1 VRKQHIPT
9 LTASALV
16 FIAIC
21 TIVIGAWDVFPGARS
36 QALGPQGQV
45 AADELATAIEAQ
57 RQTSARLTRSASFD
71 QRFQQLVDKAQ
82 KKGTVQVIIRVRAAF
97 KPEGQMS
104 NAAEVLAQRSVITE
118 AQDRILSSLRY
129 VPSTLKRYKHIPFV
143 AASVDVEG
151 LEQLQASS
159 EALNI
164 SPDTG
169 IRLALSDS
177 LPRIGAQRAWASNFN
192 GAGKVIAVLDSG
204 IDKDHP
210 WLSGKV
216 VSEACFTTN
225 DQATGYSSVCP
236 NGDIESTVPGSGVPC
251 TVLGGLGGCSHGTY
265 VAGIAAGRSGVAY
278 GANLIS
284 IKVTSFVTDNS
295 EECRGP
301 ASCLL
306 AKSSDVVRALDYVN
320 DLRTVY
326 NDNIAAVNVSLA
338 IDGYQSH
345 CDDVSAETEMMA
357 AAISQLRSVNIATIV
372 AAGNERFTNA
382 LSYPACISSAVS
394 VAATGDGSDS
404 NAPLDAV
411 MDFSNS
417 ASFLNLLAPGRLIT
431 STVPGGGFEDGFG
444 TSAAAAHVTGAM
456 ALLRQEL
463 PIGTNSTVWFDDA
476 LPAGAVPGPDDTATG
491 GVTESW
497 NWVSANPT
505 PYSGTASHQSSI
517 VAATNIRQ
525 HYFMNAPST
534 LQIGTGEILYARVY
548 LEQANMPSE
557 IMLQWNDGVSWEH
570 RAYWGAS
577 NIGWGQEGTPS
588 RINMG
593 RLPKDGGW
601 VKLVVPAHAVGLEGK
616 TVNGMAFTQKGGR
629 VTWDQAGKESASVD
643 DLLNLLSITGAPIT
657 DSRLGANN
665 RSVPRINVGAALG
678 VNVPEEAWVG
688 EYYNN
693 RDLAGAPVVVR
704 KEEGEFIDRYF
715 NGAGPAPGIGAE
727 NYSVRWTRKLTLI
740 GGNYRFSLTSDDGAR
755 LYIDNQLKID
765 AWVDQAPTTYN
776 VNEELTSGNHDIR
789 LEYYQHTGSAQAR
802 LTWGIPNGACSQ
814 TVAADHWRGEYFNNA
829 YLAGSPMVVQD
840 DGIND
845 SFGFNWGGGAPIS
858 GCNLTL
864 FPDYFSVRW
873 TRIVN
878 FAPGPYR
885 FTVTVD
891 NGVRLWVGGQL
902 IIDQWAD
909 LPPRTLTGNAS
920 FSTAGNREIRLEF
933 FESLGGA
940 SISLSWLSSP
950 NPPSNLVASA
960 AESRINLSWADNSG
974 NEDGFKIER
983 WNGSSYAQIGTVGA
997 NVTTYTD
1004 SGLAL
1009 NTTYYYRVRA
1019 YNSVGDSGYSNESSA
1034 TTFLNTPSNLVASAV
1049 TLTQIGLSW
1058 TDNSSVE
1065 GGFKIERWNGSGY
1078 AQINTVGAN
1087 VTTYTDSGLT
1097 RGAAYFYRVRA
1108 YNSVVDSGYSNE
1120 SGVSLCSIPCTD
1132 PTIYVTG
1139 TADFCTWPGT
1149 GCPPGNSGADNG
1161 CCYCET
1167 FCGNS
1172 SPIVIDMSGNG
1183 FDLTGATDGVL
1194 FDLNSDGSR
1203 EKLAWTSTNS
1213 DDAWLALDRNSN
1225 GVIDNGAELFGNFTP
1240 QPNPPPGKE
1249 KNGFLAL
1256 AEHDKPA
1263 NGGNGDGQIDRG
1275 DSIFSSLR
1283 LWQDAN
1289 HNGVSEPNELH
1300 TLPELGIAVL
1310 ELDYKESKR
1319 TDERGN
1325 RFRWRA
1331 KVKDVRGA
1339 QAGRWAWDVI
1349 LMKDVDNR
1357 SSNLEKPD
1365 RDMGSIKIASLIF
1378 LSGIFLSG
1386 VFLVRRFSVRLPT
1399 RLALQGRD
1407 RRGDEFRQAGDRT
1420 DEV

>member
-1 VRKQHIPT
+1 MNKQHIPF
-9 LTASALV
+9 TASILGL
-16 FIAIC
+16 
-21 TIVIGAWDVFPGARS
+21 TITCIFVIGAWNVFPKAKS
-36 QALGPQGQV
+36 QTLNSAIQEKV
-45 AADELATAIEAQ
+45 SSDELAAAIEVQ
-57 RQTSARLTRSASFD
+57 KQSSAKLARSASFN

-97 KPEGQMS
+97 RPEGQLS

-118 AQDRILSSLRY
+118 AQDQMLSWLRY
-129 VPSTLKRYKHIPFV
+129 VPSTLKRNKYIPFI
-143 AASVDVEG
+143 AASVDVAG

-177 LPRIGAQRAWASNFN
+177 LPRVGAQRAWASNFN
-192 GAGKVIAVLDSG
+192 GAGKIIAVLDSG

-225 DQATGYSSVCP
+225 DQTTGYSSVCP
-236 NGDIESTVPGSGVPC
+236 NEHTESTEPGSGVPC

-284 IKVTSFVTDNS
+284 IKVTSSVTDNS
-295 EECRGP
+295 EDCRGP

-306 AKSSDVVRALDYVN
+306 ARSSDVVRALEYVY

-326 NDNIAAVNVSLA
+326 NNNIAVANVSLA
-338 IDGYQSH
+338 INGHQGH
-345 CDDVSAETEMMA
+345 CDDLSAETQAMA
-357 AAISQLRSVNIATIV
+357 DIMSQLRSVNIATVV

-394 VAATGDGSDS
+394 VGATGDGSDINS
-404 NAPLDAV
+404 PLDAV

-417 ASFLNLLAPGRLIT
+417 APILNLLAPGRLIT

-444 TSAAAAHVTGAM
+444 TSAAAAHVSGAW
-456 ALLRQEL
+456 ALFKQKE
-463 PIGTNSTVWFDDA
+463 PSATVDQV
-476 LPAGAVPGPDDTATG
+476 L
-491 GVTESW
+491 
-497 NWVSANPT
+497 N
-505 PYSGTASHQSSI
+505 
-517 VAATNIRQ
+517 
-525 HYFMNAPST
+525 
-534 LQIGTGEILYARVY
+534 
-548 LEQANMPSE
+548 
-557 IMLQWNDGVSWEH
+557 
-570 RAYWGAS
+570 
-577 NIGWGQEGTPS
+577 
-588 RINMG
+588 
-593 RLPKDGGW
+593 
-601 VKLVVPAHAVGLEGK
+601 KLV
-616 TVNGMAFTQKGGR
+616 
-629 VTWDQAGKESASVD
+629 SS
-643 DLLNLLSITGAPIT
+643 GANIT
-657 DSRLGANN
+657 DSRNN
-665 RSVPRINVGAALG
+665 VIKPRIEIGAAME
-678 VNVPEEAWVG
+678 VPVPAENWVA

-693 RDLAGAPVVVR
+693 RDLEGTPVVVR
-704 KEEGEFIDRYF
+704 DEGGGFIDRYF
-715 NGAGPAPGIGAE
+715 NGASPAPGIGAE
-727 NYSVRWTRKLTLI
+727 NYSVRWTRKLTLT

-776 VNEELTSGNHDIR
+776 ANNVGLTSGNHDIR

-802 LTWGIPNGACSQ
+802 LTWGGPNGACSQ
-814 TVAADHWRGEYFNNA
+814 TVAADHWKGEYFNNA
-829 YLAGSPMVVQD
+829 YLAGSPVVVQD

-845 SFGFNWGGGAPIS
+845 SFGFNWGGGPPIS

-864 FPDYFSVRW
+864 FPDYFSVKW
-873 TRIVN
+873 TRMVN
-878 FAPGPYR
+878 FAPGAYR

-909 LPPRTLTGNAS
+909 LPLRTLTGNTS
-920 FSTAGNREIRLEF
+920 FSAAGTREIRLEF
-933 FESLGGA
+933 FEAVGGA
-940 SISLSWLSSP
+940 SISLSWASSP
-950 NPPSNLVASA
+950 NPPSTLVASS
-960 AESRINLSWADNSG
+960 AESHINLSWHDNSN

-983 WNGSSYAQIGTVGA
+983 WNGSGWAHISTVGTNA
-997 NVTTYTD
+997 TAYTD
-1004 SGLAL
+1004 FQVAP
-1009 NTTYYYRVRA
+1009 NTTYNYRVKA
-1019 YNSVGDSGYSNESSA
+1019 YNSVGDSGPSNESSA
-1034 TTFLNTPSNLVASAV
+1034 TTTFNSPSGLLTSVGAD
-1049 TLTQIGLSW
+1049 LTQIDLRW
-1058 TDNSSVE
+1058 TDNNNFE
-1065 GGFKIERWNGSGY
+1065 GGFKIERWNGSSY
-1078 AQINTVGAN
+1078 VQINTVGAN
-1087 VTTYTDSGLT
+1087 VTTYTDSGRT
-1097 RGAAYFYRVRA
+1097 PGQTYSYRVRA
-1108 YNSVVDSGYSNE
+1108 YNNIGDSGYSNE
-1120 SGVSLCSIPCTD
+1120 SSTSLCSKPCTNGH
-1132 PTIYVTG
+1132 ICVSG
-1139 TADFCTWPGT
+1139 SADFCAYPGT
-1149 GCPPGNSGADNG
+1149 GCPPGPCNSVGSIDG
-1161 CCYCET
+1161 CCT
-1167 FCGNS
+1167 VTGFCCDQGIAN
-1172 SPIVIDMSGNG
+1172 SPIVIDVSGNG

-1194 FDLNSDGSR
+1194 FDLNTDGSR
-1203 EKLAWTSTNS
+1203 EKLSWTSAGS

-1249 KNGFLAL
+1249 RNGFLAL
-1256 AEHDKPA
+1256 AGYDKPA
-1263 NGGNGDGQIDRG
+1263 NGANGDGQIDNG

-1300 TLPELGIAVL
+1300 TLAELGIAVL
-1310 ELDYKESKR
+1310 ELDFKESKR

-1325 RFRWRA
+1325 QFRWRA

-1349 LMKDVDNR
+1349 LMKDKDVDNR

-1365 RDMGSIKIASLIF
+1365 RDTGSGKIASLIF

-1407 RRGDEFRQAGDRT
+1407 RRGDEFRQACDRT
-1420 DEV
+1420 DEA